1 MLAMEVNDDA
11 GSLTPRGA
19 LRFFASKLAPTWAH
33 YAEPPLGLTM
43 WQENQKPIQKQK
55 RGGLRAD
62 LIPSERIP
70 PVGAG
75 LSGRRIAAMVVN
87 DDARCLNECVVQT
100 FFASKLA
107 PTVDR
112 VRPWEMGQL

>member
-1 MLAMEVNDDA
+1 M
-11 GSLTPRGA
+11 G
-19 LRFFASKLAPTWAH
+19 
-33 YAEPPLGLTM
+33 
-43 WQENQKPIQKQK
+43 QENQKPIQKQK

-62 LIPSERIP
+62 LTPNERIP

-100 FFASKLA
+100 AFAGKPA
-107 PTVDR
+107 PTVDW
-112 VRPWEMGQL
+112 VRPGEMGRL